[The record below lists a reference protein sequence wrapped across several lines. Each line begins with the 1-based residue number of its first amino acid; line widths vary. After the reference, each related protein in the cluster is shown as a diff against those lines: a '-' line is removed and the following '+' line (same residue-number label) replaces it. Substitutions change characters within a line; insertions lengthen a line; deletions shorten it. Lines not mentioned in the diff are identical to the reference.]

1 MAVAPPSGSE
11 APYTQAAAADAP
23 RGLLEKIEDFCSRP
37 CFTESISDFASQ
49 HSSEFACEPNEGEH
63 PVSLSRTPSHRT
75 APGRRNTPPP
85 LTAHAAATPHT
96 CCRKVIELG
105 QPGGSHCLPGASST
119 LLPAVWQLRWHELY
133 LQYTAL
139 IEGQLEAFLKEEGV
153 PVAAMLSA
161 AASDDTGASHAL

>member
-75 APGRRNTPPP
+75 APGRRHSLHTPPP
-85 LTAHAAATPHT
+85 HHTPVLNWDSLVPPTARLARRPLSCLTCGSFDGTSYT
-96 CCRKVIELG
+96 C
-105 QPGGSHCLPGASST
+105 ST
-119 LLPAVWQLRWHELY
+119 R
-133 LQYTAL
+133 
-139 IEGQLEAFLKEEGV
+139 
-153 PVAAMLSA
+153 LS
-161 AASDDTGASHAL
+161 

>member
-11 APYTQAAAADAP
+11 SPYMQAAAADAP

-37 CFTESISDFASQ
+37 SFTDSISEFASQ

-85 LTAHAAATPHT
+85 LTAHAAATPHLLQKLNWDMPPTAQPLSCLT
-96 CCRKVIELG
+96 C
-105 QPGGSHCLPGASST
+105 GSFDGTSYTCST
-119 LLPAVWQLRWHELY
+119 RR
-133 LQYTAL
+133 
-139 IEGQLEAFLKEEGV
+139 
-153 PVAAMLSA
+153 S
-161 AASDDTGASHAL
+161 

>member
-11 APYTQAAAADAP
+11 APYTQATAADAP

-75 APGRRNTPPP
+75 APGQHT
-85 LTAHAAATPHT
+85 AATHCTRRRHT
-96 CCRKVIELG
+96 THLLQKLNWDSPVPPTARLARRPLSGLTC
-105 QPGGSHCLPGASST
+105 GSFDGTSYTCST
-119 LLPAVWQLRWHELY
+119 RR
-133 LQYTAL
+133 
-139 IEGQLEAFLKEEGV
+139 
-153 PVAAMLSA
+153 S
-161 AASDDTGASHAL
+161 

>member
-37 CFTESISDFASQ
+37 TFTESISDFASQ

-63 PVSLSRTPSHRT
+63 PVSLSRTPSPGT
-75 APGRRNTPPP
+75 APGPATHRRHSLHTPPP
-85 LTAHAAATPHT
+85 HHTP
-96 CCRKVIELG
+96 VAEIELG
-105 QPGGSHCLPGASST
+105 QPGASHCSPGVSST

>member
-37 CFTESISDFASQ
+37 TFTESISDFASQ

-63 PVSLSRTPSHRT
+63 PVSLSRTPSPGT
-75 APGRRNTPPP
+75 APGPATHHTPV
-85 LTAHAAATPHT
+85 AE
-96 CCRKVIELG
+96 IELG
-105 QPGGSHCLPGASST
+105 QPGASHCSPGASST

-161 AASDDTGASHAL
+161 AASDDTGGSHAL